1 MTDVLN
7 IPKLPDED
15 DTEGL
20 RAHLRN
26 GISAILQNSQ
36 VQLQPDVVSNQK
48 DSPVHIDVANQVNPF
63 AVHEPLY
70 DLIKLLAEHVQ
81 LVLKRLQSQ
90 DDSLLLEAYL
100 TEWDQYVTAANRIDR
115 LLNLINRHW
124 VQREIDEGKPDVY
137 HIRTLHF
144 VQWRSYLWATISVA
158 VIDSAQLVMEKSNE
172 NGAKIRDVLKGFASL
187 QIDDSALTGDT
198 RTRIQES
205 LEAPFLSEIEAHER
219 SRQNIIAARLR

>member
-1 MTDVLN
+1 M
-7 IPKLPDED
+7 
-15 DTEGL
+15 
-20 RAHLRN
+20 
-26 GISAILQNSQ
+26 
-36 VQLQPDVVSNQK
+36 
-48 DSPVHIDVANQVNPF
+48 
-63 AVHEPLY
+63 
-70 DLIKLLAEHVQ
+70 IKLLAEHVQ